1 MYHHSRLGSMIN
13 HLFSRASSVLLIEA
27 NRLRSTTLRVRFT
40 SGRQARV
47 NIAAGASLLWHGG
60 DLVGMGHVCGLVA
73 DSVGLVGTI
82 LDRVIALGDTV
93 VVFCA
98 ADHFDDLG
106 LRS

>member
-1 MYHHSRLGSMIN
+1 LE
-13 HLFSRASSVLLIEA
+13 LL
-27 NRLRSTTLRVRFT
+27 TY
-40 SGRQARV
+40 
-47 NIAAGASLLWHGG
+47 
-60 DLVGMGHVCGLVA
+60 LVA
-73 DSVGLVGTI
+73 DSVGLVGTV